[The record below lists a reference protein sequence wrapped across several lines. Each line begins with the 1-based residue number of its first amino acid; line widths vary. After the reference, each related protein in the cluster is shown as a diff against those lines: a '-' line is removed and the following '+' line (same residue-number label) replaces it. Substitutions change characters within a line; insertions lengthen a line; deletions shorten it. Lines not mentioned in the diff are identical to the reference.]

1 MKKIKPVHIILFGF
15 LFVILIGSVLLTLP
29 ISSKSGEATPYIN
42 ALFTSTT
49 SVCVTGLVVETTMTY
64 WSTFGQLVIL
74 VLIQLGGL
82 GVITFTTGMF
92 LFLKKKL
99 TMKNRILIQ
108 ESFSLNTMSGL
119 IELVRK
125 ILKGTFI
132 IEGIGAALFAT
143 QFIPEFGVKYGIWAS
158 VFNSVSA
165 FCNAGIDI
173 IQTDSLRS
181 YITNP
186 VVNFTVM
193 ALIVLGG
200 LGFIVWRDLLRVF
213 RGLIHREFPLKRAFG
228 KLKLH
233 SKIVLSTTVILIFI
247 GTVFIFIFEFAN
259 TKTIGNLS
267 LGNKLMASM
276 FQSVTVRTAGFETV
290 PQAALTEGSSLISM
304 ILMFIGGSPVGTAG
318 GVKTVTFVVL
328 VYCVLVTVKQEGA
341 IHIFKRTIPMTVI
354 PKALTIICVNL
365 IVLLS
370 SILVVLV
377 SDSASFMDTCYE
389 CVSALGTVGLSK
401 GLTPDL
407 SVIGRLAI
415 IITMYLGRVGPVS
428 LAVGFAVRGKKK
440 VLATYPEEDIILG

>member
-29 ISSKSGEATPYIN
+29 IASKSGHATPYID

-108 ESFSLNTMSGL
+108 ESYSLNTMSGL

-125 ILKGTFI
+125 I

-158 VFNSVSA
+158 VFNSISA

-173 IQTDSLRS
+173 VQMDSLRS

-193 ALIVLGG
+193 GLIILGG

-213 RGLIHREFPLKRAFG
+213 RHWL
-228 KLKLH
+228 
-233 SKIVLSTTVILIFI
+233 
-247 GTVFIFIFEFAN
+247 
-259 TKTIGNLS
+259 IGNS
-267 LGNKLMASM
+267 
-276 FQSVTVRTAGFETV
+276 R
-290 PQAALTEGSSLISM
+290 
-304 ILMFIGGSPVGTAG
+304 
-318 GVKTVTFVVL
+318 FV
-328 VYCVLVTVKQEGA
+328 E
-341 IHIFKRTIPMTVI
+341 
-354 PKALTIICVNL
+354 
-365 IVLLS
+365 LLES
-370 SILVVLV
+370 
-377 SDSASFMDTCYE
+377 
-389 CVSALGTVGLSK
+389 
-401 GLTPDL
+401 
-407 SVIGRLAI
+407 
-415 IITMYLGRVGPVS
+415 
-428 LAVGFAVRGKKK
+428 
-440 VLATYPEEDIILG
+440 